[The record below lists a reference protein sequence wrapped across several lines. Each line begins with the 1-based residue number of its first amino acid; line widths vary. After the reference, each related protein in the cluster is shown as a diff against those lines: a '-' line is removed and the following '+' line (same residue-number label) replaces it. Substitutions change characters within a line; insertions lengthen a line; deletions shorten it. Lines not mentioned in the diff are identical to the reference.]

1 MSAHRAATPYQWTD
15 ADGAALPLLCRV
27 EQIKSCPQAGA
38 TPARLHQRGHVVG
51 WDTTWLHVC
60 FEPDHA
66 FVVLRAHLVRAPNT
80 GQSQH
85 PA

>member
-1 MSAHRAATPYQWTD
+1 MSAHRAATPYRWTD

-27 EQIKSCPQAGA
+27 EQIKACPQAGA
-38 TPARLHQRGHVVG
+38 TPARLRQRGYVVG

-66 FVVLRAHLVRAPNT
+66 FVVLRAHLVRALNPD
-80 GQSQH
+80 QSRD

>member
-1 MSAHRAATPYQWTD
+1 MSAHRGAIPYRWTD

-27 EQIKSCPQAGA
+27 EQIEACPQAGA
-38 TPARLHQRGHVVG
+38 TPARLRQRGHVVG

-60 FEPDHA
+60 FERDHA
-66 FVVLRAHLVRAPNT
+66 FVVLRAHLVRALNP
-80 GQSQH
+80 GQSRG